1 MTIVHHPISYQNKNW
16 EFCASGIYLN
26 HEVYCHLREIE
37 NPKRQI
43 NDYLPVESVFNFDQ
57 VELIKKIADFRVSS
71 SDEICINWGQLNE
84 EGYSFEGIQK
94 AIRQGVEACIFYR
107 QFGGVFVGSTLH
119 LSTRPKDGEM
129 WS

>member
-1 MTIVHHPISYQNKNW
+1 MTIVHHSISYQNKNW

-26 HEVYCHLREIE
+26 HEVYCHLREIG

-43 NDYLPVESVFNFDQ
+43 NDYLPVEDIFKFYQ
-57 VELIKKIADFRVSS
+57 VELIKKIANFSVSS
-71 SDEICINWGQLNE
+71 SDEICINWDQLNE
-84 EGYSFEGIQK
+84 EGYSFEDIQK
-94 AIRQGVEACIFYR
+94 AIRQGVQACIFYR

-119 LSTRPKDGEM
+119 LSTRPKDGDV